1 MFSFRK
7 VSTPALA
14 ALLMVTLPW
23 SACAVE
29 TVAKPAQKKQSKEQT
44 KKELKQGSKKAA
56 KKVVKPEATKVVKP
70 EAKKETKE
78 TSKQETKTEVSKEAK
93 QEVKTS
99 PDDIMVRVNGTAI
112 TRLEVERAVK
122 VMLAQNQIEQ
132 PLEPEVMKQAEAAA
146 LEQLTSAELLYQEA
160 AKLEVPDLDKQ
171 VAEKVA
177 QNRAKFSTDAEFE
190 QALNGVNMT
199 AKDMQDFT
207 RKDILIGNFVE
218 QRFAANAQVT
228 EEEARK
234 FYDENLD
241 KFFKKP
247 ETAKAS
253 HILIGSAEN
262 ASAEERAKAKEKA
275 EALLK
280 RVKAGED
287 FAALAKSDSSCPS
300 SAQGG
305 DLGSFSRGE
314 MVPAFEQAA
323 FALKPGEVSE
333 VVETQF
339 GYHIVKLTEKQEA
352 TTESFD
358 NVKGKITEFLKREK
372 VQKQLSEFVDEQRK
386 AAKIEQK

>member
-44 KKELKQGSKKAA
+44 KKETKQGAKKA
-56 KKVVKPEATKVVKP
+56 VKKVVKP
-70 EAKKETKE
+70 EAKKEIKE
-78 TSKQETKTEVSKEAK
+78 ASKQETSKEVSKEAK

-112 TRLEVERAVK
+112 TRLEVDRAVK
-122 VMLAQNQIEQ
+122 VMLAQNQIEE
-132 PLEPEVMKQAEAAA
+132 PLEPAVMKQAETAA

-160 AKLEVPDLDKQ
+160 AKLEVADLDKQ

-199 AKDMQDFT
+199 PKDMQDFT

-218 QRFAANAQVT
+218 QRFAANAQAT
-228 EEEARK
+228 EAEARK
-234 FYDENLD
+234 FYDENVD

-305 DLGSFSRGE
+305 DLGSFGRGD

-339 GYHIVKLTEKQEA
+339 GYHIVKLTEKQES

-358 NVKGKITEFLKREK
+358 NVKGKIMEFLKREK

-386 AAKIEQK
+386 AAKIEQQ